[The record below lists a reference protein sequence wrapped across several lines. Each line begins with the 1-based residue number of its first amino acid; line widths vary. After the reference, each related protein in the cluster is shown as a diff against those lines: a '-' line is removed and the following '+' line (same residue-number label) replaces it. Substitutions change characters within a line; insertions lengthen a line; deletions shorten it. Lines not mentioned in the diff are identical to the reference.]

1 MIRPLREEARVQVA
15 VTAAG
20 DSREA
25 FINSGF
31 GVPKSL
37 VEVDGKPVICRAI
50 KSYSLYNDLT
60 RVALNSQEDEQWDIA
75 ARIAQ
80 ESSQIS
86 TVRVPAGAKGALVS
100 ALFAIEDFDPDL
112 PLVIAAGD
120 SEVRGGISSHIGE
133 LINQG
138 ADAGTIAFRSSQ
150 PRYSYLAVNAAQDII
165 QVSEKHIIGPWATT
179 GVFYFRSTRLFYEA
193 AKWCLTNN
201 AHLRGV
207 FYVSSALNYVVSIA
221 GRVRFMP
228 VDSAVYRPWSLP
240 ADFRAVS

>member
-1 MIRPLREEARVQVA
+1 VSHLLREEPKVQVA

-25 FINSGF
+25 FISAGF
-31 GVPKSL
+31 GAPKSL
-37 VEVDGKPVICRAI
+37 VEVDGRPVICRAI
-50 KSYSLYNDLT
+50 ESYALCRELT
-60 RVALNSQEDEQWDIA
+60 CVALNSQEDEEWGISDCVV
-75 ARIAQ
+75 R
-80 ESSQIS
+80 EFPQIS
-86 TVRVPAGAKGALVS
+86 TVRVPTGARGALVS

-120 SEVRGGISSHIGE
+120 SEVIGGIGGHVAE

-138 ADAGTIAFRSSQ
+138 ADAGTIAFQSSQ
-150 PRYSYLAVNAAQDII
+150 PRYSYLAVNSAQDII

-179 GVFYFRSTRLFYEA
+179 GVFYFRSTKLFYEA

-201 AHLRGV
+201 AQLRGV
-207 FYVSSALNYVVSIA
+207 FYVSSALNYVVSVA

-228 VDSAVYRPWSLP
+228 IDSAAYRPWSLP
-240 ADFRAVS
+240 ADFRALS